1 MGVERGEGGKMRKWE
16 AGPGSSQSQ
25 ARGGRRGSKGS
36 LPGSAGS
43 REGPFQLLIGDK
55 HHHVPRTQ
63 TEEGRHEPRGDK
75 TQVTG
80 GTSTSRLPCWALASN
95 PTHVL
100 CPKGG

>member
-1 MGVERGEGGKMRKWE
+1 MRKRE
-16 AGPGSSQSQ
+16 AGPGCSRNQ
-25 ARGGRRGSKGS
+25 AKGGSRRGSKGS

-55 HHHVPRTQ
+55 HHHVPGTQ

-80 GTSTSRLPCWALASN
+80 GTAPPSPAYHAGPWHSIQPTCSRMPCES
-95 PTHVL
+95 PF
-100 CPKGG
+100 